1 MVQPD
6 LDNFFVIG
14 SDLLFTEDTGFF
26 ILFFFYQMFYMML
39 QASQQWKNK

>member
-14 SDLLFTEDTGFF
+14 SDLLLTEDRFF
-26 ILFFFYQMFYMML
+26 LILFFF
-39 QASQQWKNK
+39 QQTVLYDATSISTVEE